1 MKKIKVTVIGHTHD
15 EGMSDLTIFHM
26 EGVVGQKAERSD
38 RFEEMLYDIFRN
50 ARSEKEL
57 LDICEV
63 AYQVTQEEQ
72 LDIFTGGMKTVE
84 MLRFENGEIAYF
96 QNNMVSFEVIES
108 KEIPVIEE
116 EVPRGYAFGQSWKR
130 TIV

>member
-15 EGMSDLTIFHM
+15 EDMSDLTIFHM
-26 EGVVGQKAERSD
+26 EGVKGQKCERTD
-38 RFEEMLYDIFRN
+38 RFEDMLYDIFEN
-50 ARSEKEL
+50 GRSEREL

-72 LDIFTGGMKTVE
+72 LDIFTGGTKTVQ
-84 MLRFENGEIAYF
+84 MLRFENGKMAYF
-96 QNNMVSFEVIES
+96 QNHMVSFEIVES

-116 EVPRGYAFGQSWKR
+116 EIPRGFVFGQSWKR
-130 TIV
+130 TLV

>member
-15 EGMSDLTIFHM
+15 EGMADLTIFNM
-26 EGVVGQKAERSD
+26 EGVKGQKYARSD
-38 RFEEMLYDIFRN
+38 SFSDELIDIFRN
-50 ARSEKEL
+50 GRSEKEL

-84 MLRFENGEIAYF
+84 MLRFENGKIAYL
-96 QNNMVSFEVIES
+96 QNNMVSFEVVES
-108 KEIPVIEE
+108 KEMPVIEE

>member
-1 MKKIKVTVIGHTHD
+1 MKKIKVNIIGHTHD

-26 EGVVGQKAERSD
+26 EGIVGQQAERTD
-38 RFEEMLYDIFRN
+38 RFEDMLYDIFRN
-50 ARSEKEL
+50 GRSEREL

-63 AYQVTQEEQ
+63 AYQVTQEQQ
-72 LDIFTGGMKTVE
+72 LDIFTGGTKTVE
-84 MLRFENGEIAYF
+84 MLRFENREIAYF
-96 QNNMVSFEVIES
+96 QNHMVSFDIVES
-108 KEIPVIEE
+108 KEIPVVVE